1 MDFRKRQTTTTTPQN
16 FGNAQLFRK
25 TGWPKMELLIIG
37 YTEPGQLGNYLASAA
52 EKLGLNYQTMDA
64 RRAETNNRLLQTF
77 FWRLRGRRPANLAR
91 FAAQVVD
98 ACADMKPAIVLTT
111 GGRVPLER
119 AHIEKLRALGCK
131 VVNYSTDDPWNPAL
145 YAKWFVSSLP
155 AYDVIFTPRR
165 ANIND
170 FRESGACDV
179 DYMPFGYDPEAHRPW
194 VGNLAPGAPSDL
206 LFVGGCDGD
215 RLPLVGSLVDAGF
228 NLALY
233 GQYWDRHSK
242 TNAHA
247 RGFANQDIIRAAT
260 ASAAVCLCLVR
271 RANRDGHV
279 MRSFEA
285 AAIGGCIL
293 AEDSEDHRNL
303 FGSHG
308 GAVRYFKTIPDLV
321 QEARALMADAGER
334 QRMTL
339 RLRERMLQ
347 RADTYADRLSAM
359 LRHIRKVPE
368 AVDSRSRRQ
377 ELIPPG

>member
-1 MDFRKRQTTTTTPQN
+1 
-16 FGNAQLFRK
+16 
-25 TGWPKMELLIIG
+25 MELLIVG
-37 YTEPGQLGNYLASAA
+37 YIEPGELGNYLASAA
-52 EKLGLNYQTMDA
+52 EKLGLIYRSMDA
-64 RRAETNNRLLQTF
+64 RSAETNNRFLRTF
-77 FWRLRGRRPANLAR
+77 YWRVRGKRPANLAR
-91 FAAQVVD
+91 FAARLVD
-98 ACADMKPAIVLTT
+98 LCADIRPAIVLTT
-111 GGRVPLER
+111 GGRVPLEL

-145 YAKWFVSSLP
+145 YAKWFVSSIP

-165 ANIND
+165 ANIDD
-170 FRESGACDV
+170 FQESGARNV
-179 DYMPFGYDPEAHRPW
+179 EYMPFGYDPEAHRPW
-194 VGNLAPGAPSDL
+194 SGKSAPGSASDL

-215 RLPLVGSLVDAGF
+215 RLPLVGSLIDAGL

-247 RGFANQDIIRAAT
+247 RGFGNQDTIRAAT
-260 ASAAVCLCLVR
+260 ATAAVCLCLVR

-293 AEDSEDHRNL
+293 AEDSEDHRSL

-308 GAVRYFKTIPDLV
+308 GTVRYFKTIPDLV
-321 QEARALMADAGER
+321 KEARALVADAGER
-334 QRMTL
+334 QRMAL
-339 RLRERMLQ
+339 QLRERMLH

-359 LRHIRKVPE
+359 LRHIQKVTVVKIDSARRRKELVPPE
-368 AVDSRSRRQ
+368 
-377 ELIPPG
+377 

>member
-1 MDFRKRQTTTTTPQN
+1 MI
-16 FGNAQLFRK
+16 
-25 TGWPKMELLIIG
+25 GWPNMELLIIG
-37 YTEPGQLGNYLASAA
+37 YGEPGQLGSYLASAA
-52 EKLGLNYQTMDA
+52 EQLGLNYRTMDA
-64 RRAETNNRLLQTF
+64 RKAETSHRLLQTF
-77 FWRLRGRRPANLAR
+77 FWRVRGRRPANLGR
-91 FAAQVVD
+91 FATQVVN
-98 ACADMKPAIVLTT
+98 ACADMRPAVVITT

-131 VVNYSTDDPWNPAL
+131 VVNYSTDDPWNPNL
-145 YAKWFVSSLP
+145 YAKWFVTSLP

-170 FRESGACDV
+170 FRQSGASDV
-179 DYMPFGYDPEAHRPW
+179 DFMPFGYDPETHRPSSAN
-194 VGNLAPGAPSDL
+194 VAAAGPSDL

-215 RLPLVGSLVDAGF
+215 RLPLVGSLADAGLS
-228 NLALY
+228 LALY

-242 TNAHA
+242 TSPYA
-247 RGFANQDIIRAAT
+247 RGFADQETVRAAS
-260 ASAAVCLCLVR
+260 AAAAVCLCLVR

-303 FGSHG
+303 FGPHG

-321 QEARALMADAGER
+321 REARALVADPGER

-339 RLRERMLQ
+339 QLRERMLQ

-359 LRHIRKVPE
+359 LRHIQKGNGAVGSANRRK
-368 AVDSRSRRQ
+368 